1 MVARENNHIF
11 KGLEPSAPTSR
22 EVRGP
27 GDRANHQEPMI
38 SSIDLSKATSIKLLN
53 NGVGII

>member
-22 EVRGP
+22 EVRVG
-27 GDRANHQEPMI
+27 GDNSMSPM
-38 SSIDLSKATSIKLLN
+38 
-53 NGVGII
+53 GQ